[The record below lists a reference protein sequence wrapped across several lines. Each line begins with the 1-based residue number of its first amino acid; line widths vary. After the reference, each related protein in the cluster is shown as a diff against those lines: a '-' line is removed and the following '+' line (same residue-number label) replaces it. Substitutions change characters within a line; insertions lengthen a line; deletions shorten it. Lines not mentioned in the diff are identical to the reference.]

1 MAKTA
6 SDKRYNE
13 LFAKKI
19 TYLRNKFNLTRSQ
32 FAALMGVVPGSC
44 DLWERGQVVPS
55 TVAMYKLFK
64 YPQFRV
70 YLEWFFDDTPITELD
85 NFQCIVSARSQE
97 PNEDTNDIQGQ
108 NSSMKPRRAH

>member
-1 MAKTA
+1 M
-6 SDKRYNE
+6 
-13 LFAKKI
+13 
-19 TYLRNKFNLTRSQ
+19 
-32 FAALMGVVPGSC
+32 
-44 DLWERGQVVPS
+44 VPS

-97 PNEDTNDIQGQ
+97 PNEDTSDIQGQ
-108 NSSMKPRRAH
+108 NSSMKSSPGGLIEESSLSVQFPRWPQYTHSDPENIMA

>member
-85 NFQCIVSARSQE
+85 NFQFIVSARPQE
-97 PNEDTNDIQGQ
+97 PSED
-108 NSSMKPRRAH
+108 K